1 MTNAPSASPPS
12 LGPLPL
18 RPILHARA
26 WGGDRLPT
34 LRPGAAMADG
44 GSPTAAGIGES
55 WELADLP
62 AAVPGG
68 RSEVAAGPHAG
79 RTLHDLLATREQAI
93 LGLSRR
99 RADGGF
105 PLLLKLLDSRET
117 LSIQVH
123 PDPAYAANH
132 PGCEV
137 KHEGWFVIDAAPGA
151 RILRGFTRP
160 LDRREIAARVRDG
173 SIRECLAEERLG
185 RGDFVWLPS
194 GTCHALGEGLLVAE
208 VQTPSDT
215 TFRLDDWGRSL
226 PERPLHREQAIES
239 IDGRAASELPPIRRL
254 AEMRPIEADGFR
266 TYDLHRSPWFSI
278 ELLECE
284 AGAALPLR
292 GAGTAVAWMLLDGE
306 VELASEDPARGG
318 DAASGEPP
326 LRLAGTCTVL
336 LPAALPPT
344 IARFGRPSRLLRVPL
359 AHPAESMLAEE
370 SPR

>member
-1 MTNAPSASPPS
+1 MTNATSSPLPR

-18 RPILHARA
+18 RPILHART
-26 WGGDRLPT
+26 WGGDRLAS
-34 LRPGAAMADG
+34 LRPEAAMAEGRPADR
-44 GSPTAAGIGES
+44 GSIGES

-62 AAVPGG
+62 TRIGGG

-79 RTLHDLLATREQAI
+79 RTLHDLLASREQEI
-93 LGLSRR
+93 LGLARR

-137 KHEGWFVIDAAPGA
+137 KHEGWFVIDAAPDA
-151 RILRGFTRP
+151 RIFRGFTRP
-160 LDRREIAARVRDG
+160 LDRHEIAAKVRDG
-173 SIRECLAEERLG
+173 SIRECLAEERLQ

-194 GTCHALGEGLLVAE
+194 GTCHALGAGLLVAE

-226 PERPLHREQAIES
+226 PDRPLHREQAIES
-239 IDGRAASELPPIRRL
+239 IDGRAAASLPPIRRL
-254 AEMRPIEADGFR
+254 GEMHPIVAAGFR

-278 ELLECE
+278 ELLECD
-284 AGAALPLR
+284 APATLPLR
-292 GAGTAVAWMLLDGE
+292 GGGTAVAWMLLEGE
-306 VELASEDPARGG
+306 VEFEAEQGG
-318 DAASGEPP
+318 EAP
-326 LRLAGTCTVL
+326 LRLEGLSTVL
-336 LPAALPPT
+336 LPASLPPT
-344 IARFGRPSRLLRVPL
+344 IARFASPSRLLRVPL
-359 AHPAESMLAEE
+359 AHPADSMLAAETG
-370 SPR
+370 R